1 MSTKTTPE
9 PPAAYH
15 SPFGQEVAPSALR
28 EDEPSLARLVGI
40 VGLFA
45 VFGGVLVIVLNK
57 WLGPRA
63 LPMAASTWFFV
74 LGVACL
80 LSHAARDADTQIRRT
95 YGAVGGLLVVLAV
108 GLSLIP
114 YEGQV
119 GTLFLPL
126 AAPAYLLGL
135 VFLL

>member
-1 MSTKTTPE
+1 MSAKRTQDA
-9 PPAAYH
+9 PAGYR

-28 EDEPSLARLVGI
+28 DEEPSLARLVGL

-74 LGVACL
+74 VGVACL
-80 LSHAARDADTQIRRT
+80 LFHAARDADTQIRRT
-95 YGAVGGLLVVLAV
+95 YGAVGGLLVLMGVAF
-108 GLSLIP
+108 SFIP
-114 YEGQV
+114 YEGQI
-119 GTLFLPL
+119 GGLFLPL
-126 AAPAYLLGL
+126 ATPAYLL
-135 VFLL
+135 